1 MNNAVLKK
9 TIVNVIG
16 IVGIA
21 ALSGSLQAASFDCA
35 KASTFLEK
43 KICQNP
49 TLSLLDEQ
57 LGTLYSEVRGMVAD
71 KETLKKEQ
79 LAWLKQRRNAC
90 IDNICQASAYEF
102 RIDELKR
109 IKHSILNKEN
119 DPGKVTP
126 KYRLKPHRDFESL
139 YDNGVCQ
146 AMLDVV
152 NEVPY
157 EKIYQDIF
165 LNTLNGRENF
175 HPVDWKLVEDGEKRF
190 WPVIVEKTLMSEK
203 PKDHE
208 ERISGLE
215 KYKEKIG
222 GLSYYL
228 GRAVIYRDNRQKL
241 HPILFFKANNLN
253 GIDKRLYWDFIVLN
267 DDLSGPDE
275 KTYSSPGILGITNA
289 THIFKYKDLYF
300 TFDSSMEKLMSVLD
314 FTEKEET
321 VCGYELSK

>member
-1 MNNAVLKK
+1 MKKAVLKK
-9 TIVNVIG
+9 SLISLIGCFG
-16 IVGIA
+16 IVVC
-21 ALSGSLQAASFDCA
+21 SGQLQAASFDCA

-57 LGTLYSEVRGMVAD
+57 LGTLYSEVRGVVVD
-71 KETLKKEQ
+71 KEALKKEQ

-119 DPGKVTP
+119 GLVKVTP
-126 KYRLKPHRDFESL
+126 KYRLKPHRDYESL

-157 EKIYQDIF
+157 EKIYQDTF
-165 LNTLNGRENF
+165 LSILNGRENF
-175 HPVDWKLVEDGEKRF
+175 HPVSWELVEEGEKRF
-190 WPVIVEKTLMSEK
+190 WPIVVEKTLIAET
-203 PKDHE
+203 PKNPE
-208 ERISGLE
+208 ERIAVLE
-215 KYKEKIG
+215 KYKEKRG

-228 GRAVIYRDNRQKL
+228 GKAVIYRDDRNIMQ
-241 HPILFFKANNLN
+241 PILFFKANKLEGNQ
-253 GIDKRLYWDFIVLN
+253 KRLHWDFIVLN
-267 DDLSGPDE
+267 DDLTGPDR
-275 KTYSSPGILGITNA
+275 KTYSSPGILSITNA
-289 THIFKYKDLYF
+289 KQIFKYKDMYF
-300 TFDSSMEKLMSVLD
+300 TFDSSMEKLIAVLE
-314 FTEKEET
+314 FMEKEES
-321 VCGYELSK
+321 VCSYELIK